1 MFTRD
6 IFRMRA
12 PLSRDQP
19 KCRYYGRMSP
29 GDGLPTV
36 KGAPRKLMSLSQHD
50 LELVQR
56 VLKNS
61 PNSKLGTPN
70 SNEEIQ
76 IIQNTSNLQVSS
88 V

>member
-1 MFTRD
+1 
-6 IFRMRA
+6 MRA

-19 KCRYYGRMSP
+19 KCSYYGRISP

-36 KGAPRKLMSLSQHD
+36 KGAPRKLRSLSQHD

-61 PNSKLGTPN
+61 PNSKLGTQTKKFKLFKILP
-70 SNEEIQ
+70 
-76 IIQNTSNLQVSS
+76 NLQVSS